1 MEPHAVWKRVFYNVS
16 PHTIRFVSVCHERYD
31 GFCTGTKNEYKQIVF
46 SNNGNLYQSYM
57 FYLFYSSFDPN
68 LYQILGGSVSGGY
81 DKPHRLKRILSFRS
95 VDWTKEELK
104 AGTLY
109 VSDSKNAPSQK
120 RIVNI
125 FRNLDGKEAI
135 IAFTL

>member
-1 MEPHAVWKRVFYNVS
+1 M
-16 PHTIRFVSVCHERYD
+16 
-31 GFCTGTKNEYKQIVF
+31 
-46 SNNGNLYQSYM
+46 
-57 FYLFYSSFDPN
+57 
-68 LYQILGGSVSGGY
+68 SGGY
-81 DKPHRLKRILSFRS
+81 DKPHRLKNFEFRS